1 MAMTEEQR
9 QTLRNNPGAQ
19 RLVTP
24 EERRKRET
32 DSARRAYDP
41 LIRQQEQLQR
51 LRGDESR
58 EMARFVR
65 LMEQAPDQ
73 LRGEQQT
80 ATDEMRRQAALRM
93 AQQGGRGNVIGAMS
107 AAKGVAQEAANIGTQ
122 FGAQIR
128 DAARS
133 AAQARIEQKQ
143 QQLESQT
150 KPGVDIERVSA
161 SLQSAVNSAIE
172 KGNPQMLVQEILA
185 MERTTDD
192 PLALQLISRVKTNLE
207 TGRPA
212 FEGTSVSVQTA

>member
-1 MAMTEEQR
+1 MSEESNQPR
-9 QTLRNNPGAQ
+9 QARDSDQWQKLM
-19 RLVTP
+19 TP
-24 EERRKRET
+24 EE
-32 DSARRAYDP
+32 ARAAQTRAARQAYDP

-73 LRGEQQT
+73 LRGEQQ
-80 ATDEMRRQAALRM
+80 
-93 AQQGGRGNVIGAMS
+93 
-107 AAKGVAQEAANIGTQ
+107 KAANIGTQ

-128 DAARS
+128 DAART

-143 QQLESQT
+143 QQIESQT
-150 KPGVDIERVSA
+150 KPGVDMERVSA
-161 SLQSAVNSAIE
+161 SLRSAVNNAKE

-185 MERTTDD
+185 MERTTSD
-192 PLALQLISRVKTNLE
+192 PLALQLIRRVKTNLE
-207 TGRPA
+207 TMRPA

>member
-1 MAMTEEQR
+1 MSNR
-9 QTLRNNPGAQ
+9 LVRNNF
-19 RLVTP
+19 VSSDP
-24 EERRKRET
+24 EGTRRDSQGRMRPDYQGLYDRQQQQQT
-32 DSARRAYDP
+32 DAARQAYDP

-107 AAKGVAQEAANIGTQ
+107 AAKGVGQEAANIGTQ

-128 DAARS
+128 DAARG

-143 QQLESQT
+143 QEIESQT
-150 KPGVDIERVSA
+150 KPGVDMERVSA
-161 SLQSAVNSAIE
+161 SLQSAVNNAKE

-185 MERTTDD
+185 MARTTSD
-192 PLALQLISRVKTNLE
+192 PLGLQ
-207 TGRPA
+207 
-212 FEGTSVSVQTA
+212 